1 MVNSLRDLVEL
12 VKERVD
18 IADLVSE
25 YVNLRRSGRGY
36 KALCPFHQER
46 TPSFY
51 VSPDLR
57 SFHCFGCGKH
67 GDVITFLQEMEG
79 LTFREALLELARR
92 CGIEVKGLAAGE
104 PSQAGSIGA
113 INEEACSFFKEVLF
127 SPSGRPGLDYLRGR
141 GVDSDRARLFEL
153 GFAPL
158 TFDALVSH
166 LRKKGFGDRQIL
178 LSGLAVEGRAG
189 LKDLFRGRVIFP
201 IRGASGRLLGFG
213 GRSIQGEE
221 PKYLNTPSTPLFD
234 KSRVLYPL
242 NLARE
247 HMRRRGRAILVE
259 GYMDALT
266 LHLFGFGEAVASLGT
281 ALSEEQSRVLLRTVE
296 RVYLC
301 YDADLA
307 GQKAALRGLSLLLGG
322 GLEVR
327 AVRLPEGHDP
337 DSFVREFGPEAFL
350 RLLEESLDV
359 VDFLVVSLRERFGR
373 SSVREVLESI
383 SPLFSSMDDPSREL
397 ALRKMSLALGV
408 SRSALEGF
416 VVSSKVRGEASAGVA
431 VPRGRRK
438 PGENAGDLR
447 PLLLYLWHSHP
458 GGREALLRADP
469 ELSFAKGDE
478 LLSKLVRD
486 EELSEGELE
495 ELSRLCALGARRW
508 EEISFPHASGEEGL
522 SAVLDL
528 VRFRRFKEEYEEL
541 RRKAVSGMA
550 TAEELLRMGE
560 LSKLLGD
567 RKIGLA

>member
-1 MVNSLRDLVEL
+1 MGASLRDLVEL

-18 IADLVSE
+18 IVDLVSE

-79 LTFREALLELARR
+79 LTFREALLELAGR
-92 CGIEVKGLAAGE
+92 CGIEVKDLALGE
-104 PSQAGSIGA
+104 ASPASSLGA
-113 INEEACSFFKEVLF
+113 LNEEACSFFKEALS
-127 SPSGRPGLDYLRGR
+127 SPSGRPALEYLRSR
-141 GVDSDRARLFEL
+141 GVEGEDLRLFEL

-158 TFDALVSH
+158 AFDALVSR
-166 LRKKGFGDRQIL
+166 LRARGFGDRQIL
-178 LSGLAVEGRAG
+178 LSGLAVEGKTG

-201 IRGASGRLLGFG
+201 IRGPSGRLLGFG

-221 PKYLNTPSTPLFD
+221 PKYLNTPTTPLFD
-234 KSRVLYPL
+234 KSRVLYPV

-247 HMRRRGRAILVE
+247 HMRRKGCAILVE

-266 LHLFGFGEAVASLGT
+266 LHRLGFGETVASLGT
-281 ALSEEQSRVLLRTVE
+281 ALSEEQARVLSRMVK

-307 GQKAALRGLSLLLGG
+307 GHKASLRGLSLLLGS

-337 DSFVREFGPEAFL
+337 DSFAREFGPRAFSA
-350 RLLEESLDV
+350 LLEESLDV
-359 VDFLVVSLRERFGR
+359 VDFLVVSLRERSG
-373 SSVREVLESI
+373 SSTREILEAIAPLFLSMDEPFREV
-383 SPLFSSMDDPSREL
+383 
-397 ALRKMSLALGV
+397 ALRRLSLALGL
-408 SRSALEGF
+408 SRSSLEGF
-416 VVSSKVRGEASAGVA
+416 VVSSKERGEGTAPGAPSRVRRGGGRGA
-431 VPRGRRK
+431 V
-438 PGENAGDLR
+438 ELR
-447 PLLLYLWHSHP
+447 PLIAYLWHSHP

-469 ELSFAKGDE
+469 ELSFARGDE
-478 LLSKLVRD
+478 LLSRLVRD

-495 ELSRLCALGARRW
+495 ELSRLCALGARSW
-508 EEISFPHASGEEGL
+508 EELFLPHLSGEEGL
-522 SAVLDL
+522 SEVAELL
-528 VRFRRFKEEYEEL
+528 RLKRLREEYEEL
-541 RRKAVSGMA
+541 RRRAVSGMA

-560 LSKLLGD
+560 LSKLLGG